1 MERLPPNQLHFDL
14 LVSAMVYVMVCV
26 GRLLV
31 LCMHIFI
38 AIRCIS
44 FVLISNLAGW
54 RRTKAQPVHI
64 FVGIRRMLR
73 LNINGWLIG
82 QVQFA
87 GSRAA
92 VSGADSVAV
101 LFIGGLRENLF
112 ADRHQLES
120 FNVFFLAVDFV
131 HIANFPEKKMK
142 NILNVVGGLQIS
154 YKCYSFCH
162 FNIKHSENCL
172 FSAEIY
178 RICPAVVIMRCRCV
192 VITVV
197 GNAADVTVS
206 TDNVAGWPPI
216 SEVIISCD

>member
-14 LVSAMVYVMVCV
+14 FVSAMVYVMVCV

-44 FVLISNLAGW
+44 LVLISNLAGW
-54 RRTKAQPVHI
+54 RRTEAQPVHI

-73 LNINGWLIG
+73 LDVNGWLTG

-92 VSGADSVAV
+92 VSGANSVAV
-101 LFIGGLRENLF
+101 LLIGGLRENLL

-120 FNVFFLAVDFV
+120 FNVLFLAVDFV
-131 HIANFPEKKMK
+131 DIANFPEKIQK
-142 NILNVVGGLQIS
+142 NISYDKRGLQIS
-154 YKCYSFCH
+154 
-162 FNIKHSENCL
+162 
-172 FSAEIY
+172 
-178 RICPAVVIMRCRCV
+178 
-192 VITVV
+192 
-197 GNAADVTVS
+197 
-206 TDNVAGWPPI
+206 
-216 SEVIISCD
+216 